1 MYWELSFPLLMVSAV
16 VACSAW
22 GVVRDRHR
30 FEQLLLGFSLG
41 LGLGPHQHWDR
52 EVG

>member
-1 MYWELSFPLLMVSAV
+1 MNLELSFPLLMVLAV
-16 VACSAW
+16 VACSAK

-30 FEQLLLGFSLG
+30 YELLLLGFSLG
-41 LGLGPHQHWDR
+41 LGLDPHQHWDR